1 VAEDRKPILIV
12 VAGANGS
19 GKTTLTQQ
27 LLLDKWLNGVEYLNP
42 DAIAQDR
49 FGGWNDHKAIVQ
61 AANFVAAAREAALAR
76 RESIAFETVFSAQDK
91 LDYVRRAKRAGFFV
105 RIFYVCTAS
114 PEINA
119 ARVARRVMEGG
130 HDVPITKIIQRF
142 QRSLGNASAAATVA
156 DRFYL
161 WDNSIEG
168 QWPRRILRV
177 AEGRLAREYEAPPH
191 EVATLLR
198 DTIIKGKP
206 PSPAPPKS

>member
-1 VAEDRKPILIV
+1 VAEDRKPILVV

-27 LLLDKWLNGVEYLNP
+27 LLLDKWLKGVDYLNP
-42 DAIAQDR
+42 DAIAQER
-49 FGGWNDHKAIVQ
+49 FGGWNDPKAIVQ
-61 AANFVAAAREAALAR
+61 AADFVAEAREAALAK
-76 RESIAFETVFSAQDK
+76 RESLAFETVFSAPDK
-91 LDYVRRAKRAGFFV
+91 LDYVRRAKQAGFFV

-130 HDVPITKIIQRF
+130 HDVPITKIILRF
-142 QRSLGNASAAATVA
+142 RGSLGNAMTAAGIV

-191 EVATLLR
+191 EVAALLR
-198 DTIIKGKP
+198 DAILKDKP
-206 PSPAPPKS
+206 PSPARRKS

>member
-1 VAEDRKPILIV
+1 MTVAENRKPILVV

-27 LLLDKWLNGVEYLNP
+27 LLLDKWLKGVEYLNP
-42 DAIAQDR
+42 DAIAQ
-49 FGGWNDHKAIVQ
+49 
-61 AANFVAAAREAALAR
+61 AADFVAEAREADLAR
-76 RESIAFETVFSAQDK
+76 YESIAFETVFSAPDK
-91 LDYVRRAKRAGFFV
+91 LDYVRRAKQAGFFA

-142 QRSLGNASAAATVA
+142 RGSLGNAMTAAGVV

-161 WDNSIEG
+161 WDNSVQG
-168 QWPRRILRV
+168 HPPRRILRV
-177 AEGRLAREYEAPPH
+177 VDGRLAREYEAPPH
-191 EVATLLR
+191 EVAALLR
-198 DTIIKGKP
+198 DAIVKDKRP
-206 PSPAPPKS
+206 LPAPRKP